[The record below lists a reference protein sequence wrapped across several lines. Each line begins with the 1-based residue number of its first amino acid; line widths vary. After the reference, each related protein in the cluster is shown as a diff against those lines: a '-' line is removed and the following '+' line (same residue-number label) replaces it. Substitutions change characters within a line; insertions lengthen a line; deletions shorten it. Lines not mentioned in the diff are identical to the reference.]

1 MAKATVKGQAAG
13 ASASSYLAVEDD
25 LGDSLT
31 AIGQIMYDISGIV
44 LDERK
49 KELVKARLRKRL
61 AHHGFTRYAQYVSHV
76 QSKPG
81 GAELDQMV
89 DLLTTNKT
97 SFFRELRHFDFLR
110 DQVLPQVSSGSGL
123 RIWSAGCSSGEE
135 PYSLTILL
143 NDVLSPEELSRTRI
157 LATDLSAEVLTHAQA
172 GVYDEAQM
180 ADVPDRAV
188 RTYFLTAND
197 PQSGKVRYGV
207 KPALR
212 RLIRFARLNL
222 MGDWPMSGPFDVILC
237 RNVMIYFDTPTR
249 ERLVARF
256 RDLLPP
262 GGHLLVG
269 HSESLNSIAHGLEY
283 VQPAVYRK

>member
-1 MAKATVKGQAAG
+1 MATAKVKGRAA
-13 ASASSYLAVEDD
+13 ATSAASYLAIEDD

-31 AIGQIMYDISGIV
+31 AIGRIMYDISGVV

-76 QSKPG
+76 RSKAG
-81 GAELDQMV
+81 RAELDRMV

-110 DQVLPQVSSGSGL
+110 EEVLPQVSSASGL

-143 NDVLSPEELSRTRI
+143 NDVLSAAELSRARI
-157 LATDLSAEVLTHAQA
+157 LATDLSADMLTRAQA

-180 ADVPDRAV
+180 ADVPDRGV
-188 RTYFLTAND
+188 RKYFKSASD
-197 PQSGKVRYGV
+197 PLSGKVRYGV
-207 KPALR
+207 KPGLR

-222 MGDWPMSGPFDVILC
+222 MDPWPMSGPFDVIMC

-269 HSESLNSIAHGLEY
+269 HSESLNSITHDLEY
-283 VQPAVYRK
+283 IQPAVYRK